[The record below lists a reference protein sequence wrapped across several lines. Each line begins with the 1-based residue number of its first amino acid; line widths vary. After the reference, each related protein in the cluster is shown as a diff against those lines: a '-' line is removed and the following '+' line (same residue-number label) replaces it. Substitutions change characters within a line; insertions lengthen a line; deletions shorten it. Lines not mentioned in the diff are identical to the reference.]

1 MNPVISATLVL
12 HNGKIFTVDQENSV
26 HQAVVV
32 HEDKI
37 VYVGT
42 DTEAQKYIGP
52 ETETIDLEGRLVLP
66 GFIDGHVHLM
76 GAGRLAVKAEKE
88 ADIKYC
94 NSVAEVLDKIKAKAR
109 ETTPGEWVIG
119 WGYMWTRFKEKRV
132 PTAKELDK
140 VAPDNPVLLRFSAM
154 GVANTLAMKK
164 TGVTKDSKPDYGY
177 IELDENGE
185 PNGVLQGGAA
195 VRLVS
200 DHIPPWEI
208 EPLEIAKKAIDQ
220 WIRWGITCGHQAGSL
235 KEDTEALQVL
245 RDKGELPMRWRL
257 YVHNMT
263 NNLDYMDHLIALG
276 IKTGLGDDFIRISGV
291 KLALDS
297 MGSMGNAATYEP
309 STGNPDSLGILLVTP
324 EKLKELIVRAHK
336 AGLQTATHSIGDR
349 AVDINL
355 DAIEAAQ
362 KALPGKDHR
371 HRIEHCTHCEPH
383 QLERIRKLG
392 AHPGESNYIWNF
404 GDAYK
409 YQFGEKRSHWLY
421 PYKSLQEYG
430 IIASA
435 NSDYG
440 GGPWHGNPIRGIYA
454 MVTRKTE
461 GGDTVGE
468 NQSVSVID
476 AIRCYTYNG
485 AYASF
490 DEQKLGSIEKGKL
503 ADMIVLSKDILEIPV
518 EEIPQADV
526 LCTIVNGKI
535 VYEKSRN

>member
-1 MNPVISATLVL
+1 MNPVIPATLVL
-12 HNGKIFTVDQENSV
+12 HNGKIFTVNQENSV
-26 HQAVVV
+26 HQSVVV

-42 DTEAQKYIGP
+42 DAEAQKYIGP
-52 ETETIDLEGRLVLP
+52 ETETIDLAGKLVLP
-66 GFIDGHVHLM
+66 GFIDSHVHLM

-94 NSVAEVLDKIKAKAR
+94 NSVTEVLDKIKEKAR
-109 ETTPGEWVIG
+109 ETPPGEWVIG

-208 EPLEIAKKAIDQ
+208 KPLEIAKKAIAQ
-220 WIRWGITCGHQAGSL
+220 WVRWGITCAHQAGSL
-235 KEDTEALQVL
+235 KEDTETLQLL
-245 RDKGELPMRWRL
+245 RERGELPMRWRL

-276 IKTGLGDDFIRISGV
+276 IRNGLGDDFIRLSGV
-291 KLALDS
+291 KFALDS

-324 EKLKELIVRAHK
+324 EKLTELIVKAHK

-362 KALPGKDHR
+362 KEIPREDHR
-371 HRIEHCTHCEPH
+371 HRIEHCTHCEPK
-383 QLERIRKLG
+383 QLERIKRLEV
-392 AHPGESNYIWNF
+392 HPGESNYIWNF

-409 YQFGEKRSHWLY
+409 YQFGEKRSRWLY
-421 PYKSLQEYG
+421 PYKSFQEYG

-440 GGPWHGNPIRGIYA
+440 GGPWHGDPIRGIYA

-461 GGDTVGE
+461 GGDTIGE
-468 NQSVSVID
+468 NQRVSVMD

-490 DEQKLGSIEKGKL
+490 DEERLGSIEEGKL
-503 ADMIVLSKDILEIPV
+503 ADMIVLSRDILEIPV
-518 EEIPQADV
+518 EEIPQTEV
-526 LCTIVNGKI
+526 LKTIVYGKI
-535 VYEKSRN
+535 VYEKR